1 MDPPQ
6 PSLYSLSLVTRA
18 KTALQSAAVRAEK
31 VLTDIKADLK
41 IDRDIDV
48 QSQRGTRRSTDRDID
63 ADDDCS
69 RLPTEVMEKSSSKK
83 VDSSKPLKKA
93 IPSSSVIK
101 QLALAIESAKHF
113 NSVNSLL
120 SSAVEPS
127 NTKEKNGLSFSAV
140 KSLVLRDKEDNEIN
154 SSICRLFKS
163 EEQYLPWKGVCG
175 SDLTPTT
182 LLKDLHGAPPG
193 SFVVE
198 LSVIIGGFKSL
209 QKMASFWCSVI
220 AELRKLWSDGQP
232 IPRMPLNADPDL
244 NSCLLHQQFQVINC
258 SIARKQRRSIA
269 EESLHSILTKAS
281 HEHID
286 SSPTSKG
293 FARTTTGDYVL
304 RLGISGPS
312 ENLTML
318 ETGEPIYSPI
328 TQEGPVLTEELIK
341 ETEEFVL
348 RTGSLGP
355 GCSQLLSD
363 MQAFKA
369 SAKSHS
375 AANPG
380 CILEDFIRWY
390 SPPDW
395 METDNQLDNSLDDEG
410 SSRHGQ
416 LSRRMQEKDN
426 LWHELWETAKA
437 LPAVKQTPLFDE
449 DLAVESI
456 LTSFES
462 IQPSDLFEQL
472 AVCVISAGLLIAEA
486 VVPEDGTLNK
496 KYNECKDYIVA
507 IYQSGLLNEKLDDI
521 CKVYG
526 TIEAIVLKPEETTKA
541 IEQPDDTPL
550 GESKKLFKVGNLNF
564 VGKDKQPIWKRTAK
578 DDKKSEEKQGH
589 VLSSL
594 FDKRTSLFSKK
605 AEKLN

>member
-6 PSLYSLSLVTRA
+6 PSLNSLSLVSRA

-63 ADDDCS
+63 ADDDSCRS
-69 RLPTEVMEKSSSKK
+69 PTEVMEKSSSKK
-83 VDSSKPLKKA
+83 GSSKPLTKA

-101 QLALAIESAKHF
+101 QLALAIESSKNF

-127 NTKEKNGLSFSAV
+127 YTKEKSGLSFSAV
-140 KSLVLRDKEDNEIN
+140 KSLVLRDKEDKEIN
-154 SSICRLFKS
+154 SSISRLFKS

-258 SIARKQRRSIA
+258 SIARKQRRSID
-269 EESLHSILTKAS
+269 EELLHSILTKAS

-293 FARTTTGDYVL
+293 FARTSTGDYVL
-304 RLGISGPS
+304 RLGIAGPS

-369 SAKSHS
+369 
-375 AANPG
+375 ANPG
-380 CILEDFIRWY
+380 CILEDFVRWY

-410 SSRHGQ
+410 SSRRGQ
-416 LSRRMQEKDN
+416 LSRRMQEKGN

-462 IQPSDLFEQL
+462 IQPSELFEQL
-472 AVCVISAGLLIAEA
+472 AVCVISSGLLMAEA

-496 KYNECKDYIVA
+496 LYNKCKDYIVGT
-507 IYQSGLLNEKLDDI
+507 YQCGLLNEKLDDI
-521 CKVYG
+521 CEVYG
-526 TIEAIVLKPEETTKA
+526 TIEAIVLKPEEIAKA
-541 IEQPDDTPL
+541 EEQPDETPP
-550 GESKKLFKVGNLNF
+550 GESTKLFKVGNLNF
-564 VGKDKQPIWKRTAK
+564 VGKGKQPIWKRTAK

-589 VLSSL
+589 VLSNL
-594 FDKRTSLFSKK
+594 FDKRTSLFSKSLK
-605 AEKLN
+605 N

>member
-369 SAKSHS
+369 
-375 AANPG
+375 ANPG